1 MRGSSRLEHCPSCE
15 SVNMKNY
22 VHIETGKDTEVFV
35 ECADC
40 GAFVARYG
48 LKHYTSDDAYA
59 SYIRLMHTRRMAS
72 GTATS
77 KAIDHFREELL
88 KNYRK
93 VKEEVSTR
101 EDPRSIDEI
110 ISTI

>member
-1 MRGSSRLEHCPSCE
+1 MEHCPKCD

-22 VHIETGKDTEVFV
+22 VHVETGKDTEVFV

-59 SYIRLMHTRRMAS
+59 SYIRLMHTRRMDS
-72 GTATS
+72 GAAATR
-77 KAIDHFREELL
+77 AIDKFKEELL
-88 KNYRK
+88 HNYRK
-93 VKEEVSTR
+93 VKEEVANS